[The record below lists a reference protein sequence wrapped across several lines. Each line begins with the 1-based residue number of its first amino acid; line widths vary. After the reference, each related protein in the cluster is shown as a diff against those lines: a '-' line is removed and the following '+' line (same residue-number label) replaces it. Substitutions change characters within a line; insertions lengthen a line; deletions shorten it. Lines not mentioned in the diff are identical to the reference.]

1 MPYTL
6 TRGGTIPDEKIERRI
21 RKMRAT
27 DVAVTLRE
35 ITAETLRSVLKLE
48 VAEEQKKFVA
58 SNAVSIAQAHFSKYA
73 WFRAIYADDTP
84 VGFVMLYLD
93 QDKPL
98 CGIWR
103 FMVDEDHQRKGY
115 GSKAMRQVIEY
126 VKSLPKAE
134 ELLVSYAPGE
144 GDPSP
149 FYKKCGFVETGEW
162 EGGEKVMKLVL

>member
-1 MPYTL
+1 L
-6 TRGGTIPDEKIERRI
+6 GRGAIRVPDEGIARRI
-21 RKMRAT
+21 LKMCAN

-35 ITAETLRSVLKLE
+35 ITQETLRPVLKLE
-48 VAEEQKKFVA
+48 VAEAQKKFVA
-58 SNAVSIAQAHFSKYA
+58 SNAVSIAEAHFSKYA

-84 VGFVMLYLD
+84 VGFVMLYLN

-98 CGIWR
+98 YGVWR
-103 FMVDEDHQRKGY
+103 FMVDEEHQRKGY

-149 FYKKCGFVETGEW
+149 FYEKFGFVETGEW
-162 EGGEKVMKLVL
+162 EGDEKVMKLAL

>member
-1 MPYTL
+1 MPKMCA
-6 TRGGTIPDEKIERRI
+6 PDV
-21 RKMRAT
+21 T
-27 DVAVTLRE
+27 VTLRE

-48 VAEEQKKFVA
+48 VAEEQKRFVA
-58 SNAVSIAQAHFSKYA
+58 SNAVSIAQAHFSEHA

-84 VGFVMLYLD
+84 VGFVMLYLN

-98 CGIWR
+98 YGVWR

-162 EGGEKVMKLVL
+162 EGGEKVMKLAL

>member
-6 TRGGTIPDEKIERRI
+6 TRGETIPDGKIVRRI

-35 ITAETLRSVLKLE
+35 ITEETLWPVLKLE
-48 VAEEQKKFVA
+48 VAEEQRGFVA
-58 SNAVSIAQAHFSKYA
+58 SNAVSIAQAHFSEHA

-84 VGFVMLYLD
+84 VGFVMLYLN

-98 CGIWR
+98 YGVWR